1 MVCAVDTHLSERVTT
16 VTVINKHASQILG
29 FSKNDHQIK
38 DQENRVLKNKRRI
51 IIQVNSC
58 VAVWSPCCF
67 IGLSSKQ
74 IIDLFRKAHFG

>member
-29 FSKNDHQIK
+29 FSKNDNQIK
-38 DQENRVLKNKRRI
+38 DQENRVLKHKRRIKKQRI

-58 VAVWSPCCF
+58 VYGRHAVS
-67 IGLSSKQ
+67 
-74 IIDLFRKAHFG
+74 